1 MHEKYMKIAIE
12 EAKKGM
18 SNTFTNPLVGAVIV
32 KDGHI
37 LSRGAHLEY
46 GYEHAEH
53 NAISKTHSPE
63 DLLNST
69 LYVTL
74 EPCAHFGKQPPCTQL
89 IVQSGIKTVV
99 IGQLDPNPIVRG
111 KGVDYLEEN
120 GIEVIIGINEK
131 DVRQLNSHYNFMHE
145 NSRPYIVLK
154 QSITLD
160 GKITMNDN
168 QRTSIT
174 DYKVWEAVHEERGN
188 YHGIVVGS
196 ETVLTDNPTLL
207 TTKNTKFPPVRI
219 ILDRRGRTLNK
230 ELNIFEEN
238 SSKVLIFTEAN
249 ITAQLPPHVEVIK
262 KQQLSLPDVINLL
275 AERNIQSLYVE
286 GGGRLHDS
294 FLENELWDE
303 VFTYISPKIFGG
315 KSLTSF
321 RSNRTVKN
329 ATTLKSVQ
337 MEKIGEDF
345 KIVGKR

>member
-1 MHEKYMKIAIE
+1 
-12 EAKKGM
+12 
-18 SNTFTNPLVGAVIV
+18 
-32 KDGHI
+32 
-37 LSRGAHLEY
+37 
-46 GYEHAEH
+46 
-53 NAISKTHSPE
+53 
-63 DLLNST
+63 
-69 LYVTL
+69 
-74 EPCAHFGKQPPCTQL
+74 
-89 IVQSGIKTVV
+89 
-99 IGQLDPNPIVRG
+99 
-111 KGVDYLEEN
+111 
-120 GIEVIIGINEK
+120 
-131 DVRQLNSHYNFMHE
+131 MHE

-174 DYKVWEAVHEERGN
+174 DYEVWEAVHEERGN